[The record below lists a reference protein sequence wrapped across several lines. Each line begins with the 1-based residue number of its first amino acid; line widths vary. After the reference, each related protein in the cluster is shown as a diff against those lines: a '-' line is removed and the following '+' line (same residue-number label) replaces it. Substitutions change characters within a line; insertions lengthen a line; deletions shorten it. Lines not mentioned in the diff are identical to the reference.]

1 MVKPLSTLSQEL
13 GDALRA
19 NKQTLAVAESCTG
32 GLLAKAVTDIL
43 GSSAYFMGGVV
54 TYSNASKIK
63 LLGVDVETLERCGAV
78 SEPVAL
84 RMAEC
89 VRGLLDADIGV
100 GITGVA
106 GPEGGSV
113 EKPVGTVYIAW
124 DIQGALSVRLFQ
136 FGDIGRSAVREAA
149 AESAIEGILE
159 AL

>member
-13 GDALRA
+13 GDALGA

-32 GLLAKAVTDIL
+32 GLLAKAVTDIP
-43 GSSAYFMGGVV
+43 GNSAYFMGGVV

-63 LLGVDVETLERCGAV
+63 LLGVDVETLERWGAV

-84 RMAEC
+84 RMAEG

>member
-1 MVKPLSTLSQEL
+1 MAKPLSTLSQEL

-19 NKQTLAVAESCTG
+19 NKRTLAVAESCTG
-32 GLLAKAVTDIL
+32 GLLAKAVTDIP
-43 GSSAYFMGGVV
+43 GSSAYFMGGAV

-63 LLGVDVETLERCGAV
+63 LLGVDVATLERCGAV

-84 RMAEC
+84 RMAEG

-106 GPEGGSV
+106 GPEGGSA
-113 EKPVGTVYIAW
+113 EKPAGTVYIAW
-124 DIQGALSVRLFQ
+124 DVQGALSVRLFQ
-136 FGDIGRSAVREAA
+136 FGGIGRSAVREAA

>member
-1 MVKPLSTLSQEL
+1 
-13 GDALRA
+13 
-19 NKQTLAVAESCTG
+19 
-32 GLLAKAVTDIL
+32 
-43 GSSAYFMGGVV
+43 
-54 TYSNASKIK
+54 
-63 LLGVDVETLERCGAV
+63 
-78 SEPVAL
+78 
-84 RMAEC
+84 MAEG

>member
-1 MVKPLSTLSQEL
+1 M
-13 GDALRA
+13 
-19 NKQTLAVAESCTG
+19 
-32 GLLAKAVTDIL
+32 AKAVTDIP

-63 LLGVDVETLERCGAV
+63 LLGVDVATLERCGAV

-84 RMAEC
+84 RMAEG

>member
-1 MVKPLSTLSQEL
+1 
-13 GDALRA
+13 
-19 NKQTLAVAESCTG
+19 
-32 GLLAKAVTDIL
+32 LAKAVTDIP
-43 GSSAYFMGGVV
+43 GNSAYFMGGVV

-63 LLGVDVETLERCGAV
+63 LLGVDVETLERWGAV

-84 RMAEC
+84 RMAEG